1 MMTRHMN
8 RRPPRHPFDMWLELV
23 FVLVIKPT
31 LALVECLW
39 KAIFGGDSKSG
50 CCRKGRRR

>member
-1 MMTRHMN
+1 MTRHMN
-8 RRPPRHPFDMWLELV
+8 RRPPRHPFEIWLELV
-23 FVLVIKPT
+23 FVLVIKPA

-39 KAIFGGDSKSG
+39 EAIFGGDSKSG